1 MMLDF
6 GPSHR
11 ALASFNQGLAWDL
24 MEKVGQIPHYDPV
37 AEPAGIIDLS
47 GALNALM
54 DDWME
59 EYYNSLPP
67 LHVKFIVNYGPLYGS
82 DQLRSAAAGF
92 FNRFFKPS
100 SPVLPSHVLAG
111 TGVTSLIDLIAW
123 TICDEGDGVLYPTPN
138 FYMLETD
145 LTIRA
150 SVTAIPVSTSGLQDS
165 DGESNI
171 EQLVCTFEDAATDAE
186 AKGIKCR
193 VLFLCNPQNPTGRC
207 YSPKTLYALAKWCA
221 RRGMHLVADEI
232 YALSTFD
239 HDENSEMQNFCSV
252 LSIPSDGVLKDNVH
266 CLYGMSKDFNM
277 GGMRMGFL
285 VTRNADIFNAATRA
299 TWFTWVT
306 AFPDSFIA
314 RFLGHLDLVES
325 YRVLYQRRLGE
336 QYATTVTAL
345 RSNGIPYQRAK
356 AGLFVYINL
365 SKWLVYF
372 ETDGSPEAGHATPE
386 LRLCSWLIDHGV
398 FLNAGQFAGSESP
411 GHFRLVFT
419 EVPDATVLAIIRM
432 RKALQALER
441 NNSTRD
447 RHV

>member
-6 GPSHR
+6 GPSQR
-11 ALASFNQGLAWDL
+11 ALASFNQGPAWDL
-24 MEKVGQIPHYDPV
+24 MEKVKRIPHYDPV
-37 AEPAGIIDLS
+37 TKPAGIIDLS

-59 EYYNSLPP
+59 EYYISLPP
-67 LHVKFIVNYGPLYGS
+67 LHVKTIVKYGPLYGS
-82 DQLRSAAAGF
+82 NQLLSAAAGF
-92 FNRFFKPS
+92 FNRFFNPS
-100 SPVLPSHVLAG
+100 SPVLPSQVLAG

-123 TICDEGDGVLYPTPN
+123 TICDKGDGILYPTPN

-145 LTIRA
+145 LTTRA
-150 SVTAIPVSTSGLQDS
+150 SVTAIPVSTSGVQDS
-165 DGESNI
+165 DDES
-171 EQLVCTFEDAATDAE
+171 
-186 AKGIKCR
+186 GIKQ
-193 VLFLCNPQNPTGRC
+193 LT
-207 YSPKTLYALAKWCA
+207 PKTLYALAKWCA

-239 HDENSEMQNFCSV
+239 HDESSGMQNFCSV

-285 VTRNADIFNAATRA
+285 VTRNAEIFNAATRA

-306 AFPDSFIA
+306 AFSDSFIA
-314 RFLGHLDLVES
+314 RFLGNLELVES
-325 YRVLYQRRLGE
+325 YRVLYQRRLAE

-345 RSNGIPYQRAK
+345 KSNGIPYQRAR
-356 AGLFVYINL
+356 AGLFVFIDL
-365 SKWLVYF
+365 SKWLVHF
-372 ETDGSPEAGHATPE
+372 DTDGSPESGHDTPE

-398 FLNAGQFAGSESP
+398 FLNAGQFAGSDSP

-419 EVPDATVLAIIRM
+419 EFPNATVLAIIRI
-432 RKALQALER
+432 RKALEALEG
-441 NNSTRD
+441 NKF
-447 RHV
+447 H